1 MEPSTVHVVHC
12 IDTEG
17 PLKEKI
23 HATFERLVKFN
34 CISIEN
40 SR

>member
-17 PLKEKI
+17 PLKETI
-23 HATFERLVKFN
+23 HATFKRLEEMFGLEFN
-34 CISIEN
+34 
-40 SR
+40 